1 MQWKGDAHLW
11 GKPNNIKISFLTSF
25 LDHLNG
31 RTRSKKVGSQN
42 VLIKQRM
49 EQ

>member
-11 GKPNNIKISFLTSF
+11 GKPNNSGISFLTSF

-31 RTRSKKVGSQN
+31 RTKSKKMGPQS
-42 VLIKQRM
+42 VLIK
-49 EQ
+49 